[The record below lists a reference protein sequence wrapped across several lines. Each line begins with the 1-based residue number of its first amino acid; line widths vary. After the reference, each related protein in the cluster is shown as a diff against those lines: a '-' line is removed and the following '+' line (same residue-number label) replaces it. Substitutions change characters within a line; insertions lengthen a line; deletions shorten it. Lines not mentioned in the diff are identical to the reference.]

1 MARKRRD
8 DDDEVNDDIPARVGR
23 PRSPEEF
30 GPPKPEL
37 HQREEYVARLQAILD
52 ALENSRSRP
61 RRAPIFATHPLPH
74 GSAARHRSPAFQN
87 PRGRSG
93 DHAAARDRRNN
104 ERHRGVDVPNHE
116 GSRVVPATN
125 EKFSLAGSFT
135 ADTAAKTGRTQR
147 SVQMEAKRGEDI
159 GAADLSKV
167 VGTLISNPGTSL
179 VSCGWSKRWS
189 PSPERLAW
197 PRR

>member
-1 MARKRRD
+1 MHIAERKRIY
-8 DDDEVNDDIPARVGR
+8 EKIHGPAKAVGGR
-23 PRSPEEF
+23 
-30 GPPKPEL
+30 
-37 HQREEYVARLQAILD
+37 ARHANE
-52 ALENSRSRP
+52 ENS
-61 RRAPIFATHPLPH
+61 A
-74 GSAARHRSPAFQN
+74 
-87 PRGRSG
+87 
-93 DHAAARDRRNN
+93 
-104 ERHRGVDVPNHE
+104 
-116 GSRVVPATN
+116 N